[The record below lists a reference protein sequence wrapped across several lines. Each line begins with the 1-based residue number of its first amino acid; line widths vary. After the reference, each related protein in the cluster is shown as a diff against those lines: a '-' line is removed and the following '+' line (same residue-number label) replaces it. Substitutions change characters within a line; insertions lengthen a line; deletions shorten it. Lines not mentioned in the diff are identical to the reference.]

1 MADGRWQMAD
11 GRWQMADGR
20 WQMADGSRSVLT
32 RHSPL
37 ATLHSRFT
45 KSQLTDVRETQKGR
59 PGAGQ
64 IVVSVWIASLE
75 LAVGHLPIISSSIRS
90 RASSSFSGVS

>member
-1 MADGRWQMAD
+1 MVPGTTVFFRKPGSLPRRSPAGRSFSRRQMAD

-20 WQMADGSRSVLT
+20 WQMAIGSGSVLT
-32 RHSPL
+32 RHSRL
-37 ATLHSRFT
+37 T
-45 KSQLTDVRETQKGR
+45 KSQLTGVRETQKGC

-75 LAVGHLPIISSSIRS
+75 LAVGHLPII
-90 RASSSFSGVS
+90 